1 MVILGVYLIKL
12 LEWVLR
18 TLLARSPLVLVGVV
32 AESPVLSHALYSH
45 LFGVSTQLVVS
56 TISLAVLE
64 ELPVE
69 LGHWLHILELDSKFL
84 FL

>member
-1 MVILGVYLIKL
+1 

-32 AESPVLSHALYSH
+32 AESPVLSHALDSY
-45 LFGVSTQLVVS
+45 LFSVSTQLVVS
-56 TISLAVLE
+56 TVSLTVLE

-69 LGHWLHILELDSKFL
+69 LGHWLHVLELDS
-84 FL
+84 